1 MNSHTAAV
9 ETDKQENPF
18 SLSECLQSHKPVS
31 NWDQWKLL
39 PFILFFLSF
48 CLLVWLSLGQIFCVM
63 LSVNRRPG
71 ATASLSLHISGVLV
85 FYLSTSLPCEQLSAT
100 LWF

>member
-31 NWDQWKLL
+31 NWDQWKLR
-39 PFILFFLSF
+39 PFIYLFFLSF
-48 CLLVWLSLGQIFCVM
+48 RLLVWLSLGQIFCLM
-63 LSVNRRPG
+63 LSAVQQHP
-71 ATASLSLHISGVLV
+71 
-85 FYLSTSLPCEQLSAT
+85 FLSTQVACLC
-100 LWF
+100 FI